1 LLYFV
6 NLISGVKLYSVYFNF
21 ILMSGIFEI
30 FLRNVIVVL
39 EITLGVIYTLVG
51 DEDFRFKLKI
61 LFLQLG
67 LFGLIILNFSFSA
80 FLILP
85 LFIFTK
91 DFVKR
96 VVEI

>member
-1 LLYFV
+1 
-6 NLISGVKLYSVYFNF
+6 
-21 ILMSGIFEI
+21 MSGNFEI

-39 EITLGVIYTLVG
+39 EIFLGVVYTLVG
-51 DEDFRFKLKI
+51 DEDSRFKLKI

-67 LFGLIILNFSFSA
+67 LFGLIIFCCYFSA